1 MATAFF
7 GPAKQKAPV
16 ESSGS
21 VPHVG
26 LAGQSPLPFPGHAYL
41 SAYGVL
47 TPGRSKSRIRPE
59 RAVDVRSKTSFST
72 SRLTTILPPLQGGLA
87 MLTRAQGLKPLA
99 QSYYAFGISLTRPF
113 GSKASRSGNG
123 NRTVPDPVYIGK
135 EVTMQ
140 LPNPIN
146 STNRTNK
153 STNHLFYSMLVSGF
167 LTLVTCTMLTPKT
180 QHHAAN
186 YVEPRHQAT
195 NQTTKDI
202 DPGYDWFY

>member
-1 MATAFF
+1 
-7 GPAKQKAPV
+7 
-16 ESSGS
+16 
-21 VPHVG
+21 
-26 LAGQSPLPFPGHAYL
+26 
-41 SAYGVL
+41 
-47 TPGRSKSRIRPE
+47 
-59 RAVDVRSKTSFST
+59 
-72 SRLTTILPPLQGGLA
+72 
-87 MLTRAQGLKPLA
+87 
-99 QSYYAFGISLTRPF
+99 
-113 GSKASRSGNG
+113 
-123 NRTVPDPVYIGK
+123 
-135 EVTMQ
+135 MQ